1 MKIKIES
8 LLIDKDNSIAERI
21 GSDNAFWVRD
31 LKFNVD
37 PKSLEV
43 TNEDPEI
50 LKCLKYYINENKNL
64 IDYLEVRELIDT
76 SNIICTN
83 FWNEEEFN
91 RTCKFEFR
99 DYFNLEECKY
109 VYIN

>member
-21 GSDNAFWVRD
+21 GSDNAFMVRD

-91 RTCKFEFR
+91 RTCKFEFG

>member
-1 MKIKIES
+1 MKIKIEK
-8 LLIDKDNSIAERI
+8 LLIDKDNGIAERI
-21 GSDNAFWVRD
+21 CSDNAFMVKD

-37 PKSLEV
+37 SKTLEV
-43 TNEDPEI
+43 ADEDSEI
-50 LKCLKYYINENKNL
+50 LKCLKYCINQKDNE

-91 RTCKFEFR
+91 RACKFEFR
-99 DYFNLEECKY
+99 NCFNLEECKY
-109 VYIN
+109 VYI